1 MRILITAGGTSE
13 NIDSVGKITNSSSD
27 RLGAVIA
34 EQMLQNGHDT
44 MTLYTSMGKKQFFQV
59 DVMND
64 MPSPVSETYSR
75 L

>member
-13 NIDSVGKITNSSSD
+13 NIDSVRKITNSSSG

-34 EQMLQNGHDT
+34 EQMLQNGHNIV
-44 MTLYTSMGKKQFFQV
+44 YVHGEKS
-59 DVMND
+59 N
-64 MPSPVSETYSR
+64 SPIGV